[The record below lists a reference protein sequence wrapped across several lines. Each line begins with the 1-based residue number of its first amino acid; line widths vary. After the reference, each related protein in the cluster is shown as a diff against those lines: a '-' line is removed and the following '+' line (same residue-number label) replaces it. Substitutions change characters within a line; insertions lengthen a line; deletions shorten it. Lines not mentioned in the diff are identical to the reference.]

1 MITKDKVIRR
11 IQNQIAICKELDSD
25 WISLTVGT
33 GKRILELL
41 DDAVEVE
48 EDYENGFH
56 DGYEQA
62 MKDVKQVEMPEMRSG
77 GQDIRF
83 QTQAGEHDLAEEE
96 MHGL

>member
-11 IQNQIAICKELDSD
+11 IQRQIAICKELDSD

-62 MKDVKQVEMPEMRSG
+62 MKDKDVKQVEMPEVRSG
-77 GQDIRF
+77 DQDI
-83 QTQAGEHDLAEEE
+83 
-96 MHGL
+96 